1 MDALAVYV
9 DLKSPYA
16 YLALAPV
23 RALAA
28 EHGVAID
35 WLPYVLDIPSY
46 LGSARLDPATGAV
59 LESARSEQQWRKVR
73 YAYMDVRRQANRAGL
88 VIRGT
93 QKIWRT
99 ELASIALL
107 YAKER
112 APARVD
118 AFLGAIFPPFWRREL
133 DAERE
138 DTLAAKLREAGVG
151 DAGFAAFASEEGA
164 ARLAAVMDAAHA
176 RGVFGVP
183 SFLWRGELFW
193 GREHLPLLAERIAAS
208 PRAVGSG
215 SDPTPTARG
224 ARRGEE

>member
-1 MDALAVYV
+1 VPESLTVYV

-16 YLALAPV
+16 YLALAPT

-46 LGSARLDPATGAV
+46 LGSARLDPATGEV
-59 LESARSEQQWRKVR
+59 LESERSEAQWRKVR

-88 VIRGT
+88 VVRGT
-93 QKIWRT
+93 QKIWST

-112 APARVD
+112 APERVD
-118 AFLGAIFPPFWRREL
+118 AFLDASFAPFWRREL
-133 DAERE
+133 DAERA
-138 DTLAAKLREAGVG
+138 DVLVAKLREAGV
-151 DAGFAAFASEEGA
+151 DARAFEAFAASAGRE
-164 ARLAAVMDAAHA
+164 RLDAVMREAHA

-183 SFLWRGELFW
+183 SFLWKGELFW
-193 GREHLPLLAERIAAS
+193 GREHLPLIAERLAAS
-208 PRAVGSG
+208 KPGATHR
-215 SDPTPTARG
+215 DPHG
-224 ARRGEE
+224 AAQTSRR

>member
-16 YLALAPV
+16 YLALDPV

-28 EHGVAID
+28 ERGVAID

-59 LESARSEQQWRKVR
+59 LESARTEQQWRKVR

-93 QKIWRT
+93 QKIWST

-138 DTLAAKLREAGVG
+138 DVLAAKLREAGVPDP
-151 DAGFAAFASEEGA
+151 DAGFAEFAASEGP
-164 ARLAAVMDAAHA
+164 ARLDAVMREAHA

-183 SFLWRGELFW
+183 SFVWRGELFW
-193 GREHLPLLAERIAAS
+193 GREHLALLAERIA
-208 PRAVGSG
+208 
-215 SDPTPTARG
+215 TARG
-224 ARRGEE
+224 

>member
-1 MDALAVYV
+1 VRALTAYL

-16 YLALAPV
+16 YLALAPA
-23 RALAA
+23 RALCAQ
-28 EHGVAID
+28 HGVAID

-59 LESARSEQQWRKVR
+59 LESARTESQWRKVR

-93 QKIWRT
+93 QKIWST
-99 ELASIALL
+99 ELAAIALL

-118 AFLGAIFPPFWRREL
+118 AFLDATFAPFWRREL
-133 DAERE
+133 DAESE
-138 DTLAAKLREAGVG
+138 SALAEKLREAGV
-151 DAGFAAFASEEGA
+151 DAEGFPAFAAGDGR
-164 ARLAAVMDAAHA
+164 ARLAAVMTEAHE

-183 SFLWRGELFW
+183 SFLWHGELFW
-193 GREHLPLLAERIAAS
+193 GREHLPAIAERLE
-208 PRAVGSG
+208 R
-215 SDPTPTARG
+215 DR
-224 ARRGEE
+224 

>member
-1 MDALAVYV
+1 MLTVYV

-23 RALAA
+23 RALCE

-59 LESARSEQQWRKVR
+59 VESARSEGQWRKVR

-93 QKIWRT
+93 QKIWNT
-99 ELASIALL
+99 ELAAIALL
-107 YAKER
+107 YVKRSE
-112 APARVD
+112 PARVD
-118 AFLGAIFPPFWRREL
+118 AFLDAIFPPFWRRDL
-133 DAERE
+133 DAERSE
-138 DTLAAKLREAGVG
+138 VLEAKLREAGVDSG
-151 DAGFAAFASEEGA
+151 GFAAFAAAEGRV
-164 ARLAAVMDAAHA
+164 RLAAAMDEAHA

-183 SFLWRGELFW
+183 SFLWNGELFW
-193 GREHLPLLAERIAAS
+193 GREHLPLLGERMAAG
-208 PRAVGSG
+208 RA
-215 SDPTPTARG
+215 
-224 ARRGEE
+224 GEEER